1 MRMTKQIFGYTP
13 TQPAGDDYVKFCAVM
28 GDEDGNIT
36 ISVRNARGGINEITL
51 PKAKAIELY
60 LEIAKWVKP

>member
-1 MRMTKQIFGYTP
+1 MTKQIFGYTP
-13 TQPAGDDYVKFCAVM
+13 AQPAGDDYVKFCAVM

-51 PKAKAIELY
+51 PRDRAIELSD
-60 LEIAKWVKP
+60 EIRKHTKP